1 MIDSLSCYCLCVRW
15 LRASDLFYWGLCAF
29 NTQINEW
36 LTHFLAMVY
45 VWDDW
50 AQSDLFYSGVC
61 ALMAYNERQTHFSL
75 HFWVILLAA
84 LPQRIWRSA
93 DARLARLNQ
102 LTLARRDRRRRKKKQ
117 WVAGFEWKKDEIL
130 WSETGVDGKGTKNH
144 SLSFA
149 NSALNATDILLRG
162 KPQDWSWCHEW
173 DGSWRNAWRT
183 FSVKAEKPGPMCK
196 CKHKST
202 LMWQKSAHRS

>member
-84 LPQRIWRSA
+84 LPQRTWRSA
-93 DARLARLNQ
+93 DARLARLSQ
-102 LTLARRDRRRRKKKQ
+102 LTLARRDRRRRKKNNELPVLSGRRTRFCEVKQ
-117 WVAGFEWKKDEIL
+117 EWAEKEQKTTVYHLQTVHSMRQTDSFVA
-130 WSETGVDGKGTKNH
+130 S
-144 SLSFA
+144 
-149 NSALNATDILLRG
+149 
-162 KPQDWSWCHEW
+162 PQDWSWCHEW